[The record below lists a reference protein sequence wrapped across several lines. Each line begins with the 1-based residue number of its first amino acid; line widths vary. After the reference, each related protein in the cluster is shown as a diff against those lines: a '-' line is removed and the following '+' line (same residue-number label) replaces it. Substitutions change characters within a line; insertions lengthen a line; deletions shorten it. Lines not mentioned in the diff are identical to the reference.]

1 MTGFGRADRTG
12 PELSVAVEIRSVNH
26 RYLDLQIRL
35 PEPWRC
41 TEPAIRS
48 LLGERLARGR
58 IDLAVEVRDGRAGA
72 VRAHL
77 DERLVQD
84 LVDRAA
90 EIAGGGGQAPIGLRD
105 LIALPGVVRL
115 ESSRGGGSDAEAEAM
130 ILELSGQALAELERA
145 RELEGGILRASLGG
159 ALSRLDEK
167 LTRVR
172 ELREPA
178 RGELLD
184 RHRRRILELLG
195 GVDVEL
201 DEARLAQEAAILA
214 ERSDFEEELERLG
227 GHLERFRDA
236 LDAEGAVGKRLDFLA
251 QEIHRELNTL
261 GVKCRDGRIAALV
274 IEAKLECDRLREQ
287 LLNVE

>member
-12 PELSVAVEIRSVNH
+12 PELSATVEIRSVNH

-84 LVDRAA
+84 LVDRATA
-90 EIAGGGGQAPIGLRD
+90 IAGGGGQAPIGLRD

-115 ESSRGGGSDAEAEAM
+115 ESSRRGPDAEAEAL
-130 ILELSGQALAELERA
+130 ILELTGQALVELERA
-145 RELEGGILRASLGG
+145 RELEGGILRASLGA

-172 ELREPA
+172 ELRDPA
-178 RGELLD
+178 RRELLD

-195 GVDVEL
+195 GVDLEL

-227 GHLERFRDA
+227 GHLEQFRDA

-261 GVKCRDGRIAALV
+261 GVKCRDSRIAALV
-274 IEAKLECDRLREQ
+274 IDAKLECDRLREQ